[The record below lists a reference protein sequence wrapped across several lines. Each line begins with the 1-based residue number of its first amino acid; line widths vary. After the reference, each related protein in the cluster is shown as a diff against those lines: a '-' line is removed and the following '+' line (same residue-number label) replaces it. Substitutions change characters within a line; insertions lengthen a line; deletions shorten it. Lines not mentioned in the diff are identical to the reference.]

1 MIIRQKSLAE
11 QVRAQIL
18 QWIRAGEIDP
28 QDGALPSEQEIA
40 ARLDISRATVREALT
55 LLERERLIIRRQGS
69 GTYINPTVRQLSLTI
84 NEALEPQLLIT
95 AQGQRPKLGFRQV
108 DWGIAGEE
116 AAGALNVAGDD
127 PAVRVALLYL
137 ADEQPAVWLEGVL
150 VSELLQPN
158 DEALP
163 PFSTLEQ
170 FVMQV
175 SGYRITHSVARLD
188 AVEATAAM
196 ARTLGVEAGKA
207 LLRVVDTHLSDY
219 GRPVFYS
226 RTYYVP
232 QRVRLEMLRDSGR
245 HETRISVW

>member
-40 ARLDISRATVREALT
+40 VRLNISRATVREALT

-84 NEALEPQLLIT
+84 NEALEPQLLIM
-95 AQGQRPKLGFRQV
+95 AQGQRPKLGLRQLE
-108 DWGIAGEE
+108 WGLAGEE
-116 AAGALNVAGDD
+116 AAGALSVAEDD

-137 ADEQPAVWLEGVL
+137 ADERPAVWLEGVL

-158 DEALP
+158 AEPLP
-163 PFSTLEQ
+163 HFETLAQ

-175 SGYRITHSVARLD
+175 SGFRITHSVARLD
-188 AVEATAAM
+188 AVEASA
-196 ARTLGVEAGKA
+196 TLASVLEVEAGKA

-219 GRPVFYS
+219 GQPVFYS
-226 RTYYVP
+226 QTYYVP
-232 QRVRLEMLRDSGR
+232 GRVRLEMLRDSGG